1 MDYDYVLYTVL
12 YFVIYVYFHFL
23 IHRVGIIFRAHI
35 SVFNN
40 DRQKMRLLRMKNL
53 QILPSDLHSHL
64 CEGHGDL
71 RLSVMRVE

>member
-23 IHRVGIIFRAHI
+23 IHRVEIIFRANI

-40 DRQKMRLLRMKNL
+40 EGQENETVENGESTD
-53 QILPSDLHSHL
+53 PS
-64 CEGHGDL
+64 G
-71 RLSVMRVE
+71 